1 MNKRTNTIA
10 LYSYYITITNIVK
23 MPTVR
28 VLSITQRSHGD
39 YQSDGL
45 KYLRATINTLL
56 FNVGNDCIQN
66 GQDFVASVTLSKQG
80 ENYSLGHN
88 EEEKSKEL

>member
-1 MNKRTNTIA
+1 
-10 LYSYYITITNIVK
+10 

-45 KYLRATINTLL
+45 KYLCTTINTLL
-56 FNVGNDCIQN
+56 FNGINDCIQN

-80 ENYSLGHN
+80 ENYSFGHN
-88 EEEKSKEL
+88 EEEKSKEQLKH